1 MTDREVAADL
11 SGSDRTVNILDTHT
25 YTHYIFVINTV
36 EKEYDMPKYDSLNTY
51 LSAQTRDHVPMTFA
65 EIERIVGSALPPS
78 RRHRA
83 WWSNN
88 SSNNVMTQQWL
99 AAGYKTESVD
109 MAGEKLVFRRVG
121 KPVRTVGANGRTG
134 GGGAGRKGSSVPGY
148 YGCMKGTVKFD
159 RSFDPTGPADPE
171 WAKVYGDG

>member
-1 MTDREVAADL
+1 
-11 SGSDRTVNILDTHT
+11 
-25 YTHYIFVINTV
+25 
-36 EKEYDMPKYDSLNTY
+36 MPKYDSLNTY

-109 MAGEKLVFRRVG
+109 MAGKKLVFKRFAR
-121 KPVRTVGANGRTG
+121 PVRTAGDNGRSG
-134 GGGAGRKGSSVPGY
+134 GGGGEKVGGGERRGDAEQKSSNVPAY
-148 YGCMKGTVKFD
+148 YGCMKGTVKLD
-159 RSFDPTGPADPE
+159 HSLDLTRPADSE
-171 WAKVYGDG
+171 WAKVYEND